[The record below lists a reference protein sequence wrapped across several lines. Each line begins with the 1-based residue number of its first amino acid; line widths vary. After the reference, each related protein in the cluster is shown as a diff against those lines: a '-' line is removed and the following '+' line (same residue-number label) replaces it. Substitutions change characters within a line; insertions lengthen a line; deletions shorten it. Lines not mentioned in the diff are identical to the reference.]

1 MPLERRPIMSDA
13 KPLKSTPFQRS
24 NGYLLHQG
32 PDHTHAERGAGSF
45 YSHSGE
51 SYFDHALTITN
62 SFLTASQLP
71 ALTSS
76 PDARVHFE
84 RDRFE
89 SPFSEFDGGM
99 RSGRAADSRFH
110 PGNKDGGPP
119 PGRTETPASR
129 RGNVPLTDDTAS
141 ALRSAA

>member
-1 MPLERRPIMSDA
+1 MSGA
-13 KPLKSTPFQRS
+13 KPLKSTPFQRF

-32 PDHTHAERGAGSF
+32 PNHTHAERGAGSF
-45 YSHSGE
+45 YSHSGK

-62 SFLTASQLP
+62 SFSTASQLP
-71 ALTSS
+71 ALTCS
-76 PDARVHFE
+76 PDARVRVE

-89 SPFSEFDGGM
+89 SPFSEYDGGM

-110 PGNKDGGPP
+110 PGNKDGDPP
-119 PGRTETPASR
+119 PDRTETPASR
-129 RGNVPLTDDTAS
+129 RGSIPLTDAIAI